1 MGRAYIPFIVNP
13 AHVRTMPSRSP
24 SRAAQAIV
32 ATDKVAQADIAIELS
47 GRDAVQARTYGQRIP
62 GAQGAPLVLHFHGGA
77 FVGGDLDNGRNVGRM
92 LARAG
97 AVVVSL
103 AYPLTPFPEP
113 IEVGYAVL
121 EWLYRQRA
129 RLAGKGARV
138 FLAGEE
144 AGGNLAAAVALIA
157 RDRAHP
163 PLAGQILL
171 SPMLDPCAGTRSLRE
186 AAGDAV
192 DCRFAS
198 GWQGYL
204 RCPGNA
210 VHPYAVPG
218 ASMRLAELAPTLVLV
233 GPDDPLRD
241 EALAYAERLR
251 KAGIPVTSTVL
262 PSAANWPDAL
272 YDTADGCRV
281 CAAAVARQLRDFF
294 DAKPAAPQPP
304 PR

>member
-1 MGRAYIPFIVNP
+1 MSPP
-13 AHVRTMPSRSP
+13 SP
-24 SRAAQAIV
+24 SRAAPAIA
-32 ATDKVAQADIAIELS
+32 ATDTVAEADITIELP
-47 GRDAVQARTYGQRIP
+47 GREAVQARTYGERIP
-62 GAQGAPLVLHFHGGA
+62 GAQGTPLVLHFHGGT
-77 FVGGDLDNGRNVGRM
+77 FVCGNLDNGRNVGRM
-92 LARAG
+92 LAQAG
-97 AVVVSL
+97 AVAVSL

-121 EWLYRQRA
+121 EWLYKQRA
-129 RLAGKGARV
+129 RLAGKGARM

-163 PLAGQILL
+163 PLAGQVLL

-241 EALAYAERLR
+241 EALAYAGRLR
-251 KAGIPVTSTVL
+251 QAGIPVTSRVL
-262 PSAANWPDAL
+262 ESAANWPDAL
-272 YDTADGCRV
+272 RDTAGSCRV
-281 CAAAVARQLRDFF
+281 CSAAVSQQLRDFF
-294 DAKPAAPQPP
+294 DAPCDPIGAD
-304 PR
+304 

>member
-1 MGRAYIPFIVNP
+1 MSPR
-13 AHVRTMPSRSP
+13 PSRST
-24 SRAAQAIV
+24 AGAV
-32 ATDKVAQADIAIELS
+32 ATTDDSVVQGDLTIALPD
-47 GRDAVQARTYGQRIP
+47 RAPVQARTYGQRAT
-62 GAQGAPLVLHFHGGA
+62 GAPAAPLVLHFHGGA
-77 FVGGDLDNGRNVGRM
+77 FVCGGLENSRTVGQM

-103 AYPLTPFPEP
+103 AYPLKPFPEP

-121 EWLYRQRA
+121 EWLYKQRVK
-129 RLAGKGARV
+129 LAGKEARV

-171 SPMLDPCAGTRSLRE
+171 SPMLDPCVGTRSLRE
-186 AAGDAV
+186 ATGDAV

-198 GWQGYL
+198 GWQDYL
-204 RCPGNA
+204 RCPGDA

-218 ASMRLAELAPTLVLV
+218 ASMRLADLAPTLVLV

-251 KAGIPVTSTVL
+251 KAGIPVTSKVL
-262 PSAANWPDAL
+262 QSASNWPEALSDASGN
-272 YDTADGCRV
+272 A
-281 CAAAVARQLRDFF
+281 CACEVAVGQQLRDFF
-294 DAKPAAPQPP
+294 GATAVAPKPPH
-304 PR
+304 